1 MGGALVGVDEVTGEM
16 VGGIGMVSG
25 DASVLKNVKNGPDGD
40 IIPFFIVYLHS
51 KRTIIMDMKILVKQ
65 GVGDIRFMMPVE
77 EVVALL
83 GTADE
88 VENIDNVADEPTTV
102 LRYNDL
108 GLTLFFEGENP
119 VLACIDIC
127 NEESEMLGEQVF
139 EMEEPALVQLM
150 VKNGYTEEDVD
161 DEDWGERRVS
171 FPEANVDFFFD
182 EGELVSITLG
192 A

>member
-1 MGGALVGVDEVTGEM
+1 MEM
-16 VGGIGMVSG
+16 K
-25 DASVLKNVKNGPDGD
+25 VL
-40 IIPFFIVYLHS
+40 I
-51 KRTIIMDMKILVKQ
+51 KQ
-65 GVGDIRFMMPVE
+65 GVGDIRFQMPVE

-83 GTADE
+83 GIADE
-88 VENIDNVADEPTTV
+88 VENIDNAADEPTTV
-102 LRYNDL
+102 LRYQKL

-119 VLACIDIC
+119 VLACIDLC
-127 NEESEMLGEQVF
+127 NEDSELKGAQVF
-139 EMEEPALVQLM
+139 DMDERSLVQWM
-150 VKNGYTEEDVD
+150 VKEGYTEQDVD

>member
-1 MGGALVGVDEVTGEM
+1 M
-16 VGGIGMVSG
+16 
-25 DASVLKNVKNGPDGD
+25 
-40 IIPFFIVYLHS
+40 
-51 KRTIIMDMKILVKQ
+51 
-65 GVGDIRFMMPVE
+65 
-77 EVVALL
+77 
-83 GTADE
+83 
-88 VENIDNVADEPTTV
+88 